1 MYCTFLFKERNIE
14 FQRNGSQRYPI
25 WVRDF
30 GKVTYTLLYSK
41 WITNKDLLYSTGNS
55 AQCYVLAWMRGEFG
69 GERIH
74 VYVRLSP
81 FTVHLKQSQH
91 YQPVIPQYKIKD
103 LSLKKI
109 PSIPSFAKKKRKWK
123 HKNILW
129 ALEHKLC
136 KTAETTFPIHWIC
149 GLWSPHNTAS
159 SKKAKLRPS
168 LDSVSSER
176 WNTLSQD
183 TDWGL
188 DEVRA
193 QEKAVP
199 PHPHPLP
206 HPAAA

>member
-1 MYCTFLFKERNIE
+1 ME
-14 FQRNGSQRYPI
+14 FQRNRSQRYPI

-30 GKVTYTLLYSK
+30 RKVTYTLLYSK

-55 AQCYVLAWMRGEFG
+55 AQCYVPAWIRGEFG
-69 GERIH
+69 GEWIH

-81 FTVHLKQSQH
+81 FIVHRKLSQH
-91 YQPVIPQYKIKD
+91 CQPVIPQYKIKD
-103 LSLKKI
+103 LFEKKKSQI
-109 PSIPSFAKKKRKWK
+109 YHHLQRRKNLKKKRKWK
-123 HKNILW
+123 HKSILR

-136 KTAETTFPIHWIC
+136 KTAETTFPIHSIC
-149 GLWSPHNTAS
+149 GLWSAHNTAS

-168 LDSVSSER
+168 LDSVSSEH